1 MSMLS
6 KVANRLYWMAR
17 YLERAE
23 STARLCESYSQVI
36 LDIPQG
42 TGPDWFTLIKVIDG
56 QTEFYSRYKITS
68 ERNILKFMM
77 SDMDNS
83 SSIPRSIRAA
93 RENVRTTRDVL
104 PEEIWELMNEL
115 RMYVDEESGRAVT
128 RRHRFDFLQGVV
140 ERNQRIA
147 GLIES
152 AASRDHAYGFI
163 KMGRLIERADM
174 STRIID
180 AATEAVRLDKDRE
193 IPDHSLIWASALKA
207 VSGISAFRRTVGPLY
222 ENEDV
227 LDFFFKNKT
236 FPRSVEFCLI
246 GIAEVTSYLSNSESV
261 DKELAKLQRMV
272 KKYDANKFTLNETHG
287 FIDTF
292 QEELIALDEKIAKTW
307 FLHDE
312 G

>member
-1 MSMLS
+1 MSMMLS

-42 TGPDWFTLIKVIDG
+42 IGPDWFTLIKVIDG
-56 QTEFYSRYKITS
+56 QTEFYNRYKVTS
-68 ERNILKFMM
+68 ERNIMKFMTA
-77 SDMDNS
+77 DRDNS
-83 SSIPRSIRAA
+83 SSIPCSVTSA

-104 PEEIWELMNEL
+104 PEEIWELMNDL
-115 RMYVDEESGRAVT
+115 RMFVDEHSERAVT
-128 RRHRFDFLQGVV
+128 RRHRFDFLQGVI
-140 ERNQRIA
+140 ERNQRIT

-163 KMGRLIERADM
+163 KLGRLIERADM

-180 AATEAVRLDKDRE
+180 AATEAVRLDKDNE
-193 IPDHSLIWASALKA
+193 IQDHALLWASALKA

-222 ENEDV
+222 EDDDV
-227 LDFFFKNKT
+227 LDFFFKNST

-246 GIAEVTSYLSNSESV
+246 GIGEVTSHLVNAETVEKQLNKIKRKVSKYE
-261 DKELAKLQRMV
+261 APKL
-272 KKYDANKFTLNETHG
+272 DLNETHAL
-287 FIDTF
+287 IDDL
-292 QEELIALDEKIAKTW
+292 QDELIKLDEQIAKTW
-307 FLHDE
+307 FLHE
-312 G
+312 

>member
-1 MSMLS
+1 MSMMLS

-42 TGPDWFTLIKVIDG
+42 IGPDWFTLIKVIDG
-56 QTEFYSRYKITS
+56 QTEFYNRYKVTS
-68 ERNILKFMM
+68 ERNIMKFMTA
-77 SDMDNS
+77 DRDNS
-83 SSIPRSIRAA
+83 SSIPCSVTSA

-104 PEEIWELMNEL
+104 PEEIWELMNDL
-115 RMYVDEESGRAVT
+115 RMFVDEHSERAVT
-128 RRHRFDFLQGVV
+128 RRHRFDFLQGVI
-140 ERNQRIA
+140 ERNQRIT

-163 KMGRLIERADM
+163 KLGRLIERADM

-180 AATEAVRLDKDRE
+180 AATEAVRLDKDNE
-193 IPDHSLIWASALKA
+193 IQDHALLWASALKA

-222 ENEDV
+222 EDDDV

-246 GIAEVTSYLSNSESV
+246 GIGEVTSHLANAETV
-261 DKELAKLQRMV
+261 DKQLNKIKRKVNKYEAPKL
-272 KKYDANKFTLNETHG
+272 DLNETHAL
-287 FIDTF
+287 IDDL
-292 QEELIALDEKIAKTW
+292 QDELITLDEKIAKTW
-307 FLHDE
+307 FLHE
-312 G
+312 